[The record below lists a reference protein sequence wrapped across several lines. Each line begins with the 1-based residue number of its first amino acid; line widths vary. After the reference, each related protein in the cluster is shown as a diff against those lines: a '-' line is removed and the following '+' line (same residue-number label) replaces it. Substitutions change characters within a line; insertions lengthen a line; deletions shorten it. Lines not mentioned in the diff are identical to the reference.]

1 MPHPNGT
8 LTYEELISVSK
19 DELIQYIDT
28 QLSLNRPDQLLRAQL
43 YINELT
49 RRDQD
54 KSNRVMLDYTQ
65 EVHRFT
71 RQMRTMT
78 VVILVFTIVGV
89 IVAISGIQQ

>member
-71 RQMRTMT
+71 RQMRTVAPHLT
-78 VVILVFTIVGV
+78 VVTNTS
-89 IVAISGIQQ
+89 A